1 MKISRRAAAAAVVG
15 LILVGG
21 IGSRLLHP
29 GSNSDATQTF
39 HLRTPPVEFLYLD
52 SPRLLNYQIQLEGGR
67 AGAVHR
73 IAKAIDSVSGDVG
86 TGDLKIGASAQR
98 EDTVESTLS
107 PAASSEL
114 GVMLRDL
121 REDTWAGVSIHDV
134 NLNSRRK
141 LRTLR
146 EGWLVRFKT
155 RDLLSPGYIR
165 PYVVVR
171 QSATLAA
178 LFPHEP
184 GDPVTEQR
192 AEEQRSLAQGFAKQ
206 IGPNP
211 RITFAVAPPV
221 REDGSAVK
229 VLLPMQYADLT
240 RERSMLE
247 KGPSHYTGGGL
258 TVVGKVIRVFPG
270 REIARRPRRCPP
282 REPSCEK
289 QRSPAYVDY
298 ATREIWKS
306 PLKEA
311 SNYLINQVSH
321 NCRAPWGTHERHPLG
336 KEYMAGRHCF
346 LARLRRQT
354 RLAPPGMVVLPLAIY
369 K

>member
-1 MKISRRAAAAAVVG
+1 MAAIVLA
-15 LILVGG
+15 GG
-21 IGSRLLHP
+21 WALGQFVTGKS
-29 GSNSDATQTF
+29 SESDPTQTF
-39 HLRTPPVEFLYLD
+39 HLRTPPAEFLYLD

-73 IAKAIDSVSGDVG
+73 IAKAIESASGEAAVEG
-86 TGDLKIGASAQR
+86 FKVGASSQR
-98 EDTVESTLS
+98 EASVESTLS

-121 REDTWAGVSIHDV
+121 REDTWDGVSIHEVDLAAPRGV
-134 NLNSRRK
+134 RR
-141 LRTLR
+141 LR
-146 EGWLVRFKT
+146 EGWLVRFST

-178 LFPHEP
+178 LFPRAGTSAAE
-184 GDPVTEQR
+184 TR
-192 AEEQRSLAQGFAKQ
+192 AEEQRAKAKAFAKQ

-221 REDGSAVK
+221 QKGQHGRAVK
-229 VLLPMQYADLT
+229 ILLPMQYADLT
-240 RERSMLE
+240 HERSMLE
-247 KGPSHYTGGGL
+247 KGPGHYTGGAL

-270 REIARRPRRCPP
+270 RARPAVGAVSSPCPP
-282 REPSCEK
+282 S
-289 QRSPAYVDY
+289 QPACGKSVRPVYTDY

-321 NCRAPWGTHERHPLG
+321 NCKAAWGARESHSASKAHMR
-336 KEYMAGRHCF
+336 GRHCY
-346 LARLRRQT
+346 LTRLRRQT
-354 RLAPPGMVVLPLAIY
+354 RLSAPGVVVLPLAIY